1 MRSWYQV
8 CQFISNNS
16 IDLARG
22 CLRGS
27 VAKQCNSMG
36 AVRIHFHFLEAK
48 AVHQKRTW
56 CSRIIL
62 AIRLQHGLNGY
73 DRTIPLYVCKT
84 RIAILHHIPNQ
95 CSGEQRTKRP
105 VVSLNGPCAL
115 HSFGRQLFGQSSS
128 LPLAPPPPILP
139 NASFRIM
146 FTQVFVFSLKD
157 HLVPP
162 LFLTLSWR
170 FPDDVLTRTLDRAS
184 FSLPLLLLP
193 ALLPLLLLQL
203 LFHLLPPLHTAASF
217 SLLPPTP
224 NTSPR
229 PSARSDN
236 SSVLTHEARYSSA
249 CCVH

>member
-1 MRSWYQV
+1 MYQIF
-8 CQFISNNS
+8 QFISNNS

-36 AVRIHFHFLEAK
+36 AVPIHFHFLEAK

-62 AIRLQHGLNGY
+62 AIQLQHGLNGY

-84 RIAILHHIPNQ
+84 QNAILHHIPNQ
-95 CSGEQRTKRP
+95 CSGEQKNEKARCKFEW
-105 VVSLNGPCAL
+105 AL
-115 HSFGRQLFGQSSS
+115 CTALIWPPAIWPELQFAFGATSSHFAQCVFQNDVYLGVRLLSSRSSYSSS
-128 LPLAPPPPILP
+128 FSCFVLALPGRRLNENFGSRFLFTST
-139 NASFRIM
+139 AS
-146 FTQVFVFSLKD
+146 
-157 HLVPP
+157 
-162 LFLTLSWR
+162 
-170 FPDDVLTRTLDRAS
+170 
-184 FSLPLLLLP
+184 LP
-193 ALLPLLLLQL
+193 ALLPLLRLLQL
-203 LFHLLPPLHTAASF
+203 LLHLLLQLQLLPFHF
-217 SLLPPTP
+217 SPQPPTP
-224 NTSPR
+224 VPA